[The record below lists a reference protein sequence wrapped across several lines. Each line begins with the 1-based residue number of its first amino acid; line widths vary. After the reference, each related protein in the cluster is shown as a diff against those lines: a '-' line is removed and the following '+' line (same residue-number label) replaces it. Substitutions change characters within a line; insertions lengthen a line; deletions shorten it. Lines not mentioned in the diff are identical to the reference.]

1 MSTETNKLKEK
12 LKVLLN
18 DPQQQPEALNLVFQL
33 IEKLKQTRI
42 SEAWSLANEA
52 LSMAQQQKN
61 NQQTAN
67 AHLAIADSSWKMAQF
82 SMAVDHYEAALNIY
96 LQLKDEVGIAK
107 CYNGMGIVAGETD
120 ELERA
125 LECFEQPMRYQNSI
139 SDSGWA
145 AVLTGNIGHTNL
157 KLQRFEDAMEC
168 FENALKKHTASG
180 NQEGMATMLGGMA
193 GVHVHR
199 QEYDKAIE
207 LLTKVRE
214 ILSSKEPGRGMAVTM
229 MNTGIT
235 LLRKGQFNLAKQE
248 LEQAHSLMEKIDFKA
263 QQPEVLRHLIHA
275 CLELEDTAEF
285 DRYMQIYEEFRH
297 EDIIQQ
303 ARDRHKRLR
312 EFGNTQNR
320 SIEQILD

>member
-1 MSTETNKLKEK
+1 MPIETDNLKNKLKLL
-12 LKVLLN
+12 LK
-18 DPQQQPEALNLVFQL
+18 DPQKHTEALILLFQL
-33 IEKLKQTRI
+33 IEKLKHTRI

-67 AHLAIADSSWKMAQF
+67 AHLAIAESSWKMAQF
-82 SMAVDHYEAALNIY
+82 SMAVDHYEAALHIY
-96 LQLKDEVGIAK
+96 LQLQDELGIAK

-125 LECFEQPMRYQNSI
+125 LECFEQPMRYQNTI
-139 SDSGWA
+139 SDSEWA

-157 KLQRFEDAMEC
+157 KLQRFEEAMEC
-168 FENALKKHTASG
+168 FEHALEKYTASG

-193 GVHVHR
+193 GVHVQR
-199 QEYDKAIE
+199 QEYDKALE
-207 LLTKVRE
+207 LLEKVKE
-214 ILSSKEPGRGMAVTM
+214 LISLNEPGRGMAVAM

-248 LEQAHSLMEKIDFKA
+248 LEQALSLMAKIDFKA
-263 QQPEVLRHLIHA
+263 HQPEVLRNLMHA

-297 EDIIQQ
+297 EDIIQH
-303 ARDRHKRLR
+303 ARDRHKRII
-312 EFGNTQNR
+312 EFGNTQNQ
-320 SIEQILD
+320 SIEQMLD

>member
-1 MSTETNKLKEK
+1 MSAETDKLKEK
-12 LKVLLN
+12 LKVLLK
-18 DPQQQPEALNLVFQL
+18 DPQKHEEALDLLFQL
-33 IEKLKQTRI
+33 VEKLRNSRI
-42 SEAWSLANEA
+42 SEAWNFAREA
-52 LSMAQQQKN
+52 LRMAQKRN
-61 NQQTAN
+61 SDKHKA
-67 AHLAIADSSWKMAQF
+67 AACLALADCEWKMAQF

-125 LECFEQPMRYQNSI
+125 LECFEQPMRYQNTLSN
-139 SDSGWA
+139 SEWA

-157 KLQRFEDAMEC
+157 KLQRFEEAMEC
-168 FENALKKHTASG
+168 FEHALKKHTASG

-193 GVHVHR
+193 GVHVQR

-214 ILSSKEPGRGMAVTM
+214 ILLSKEPGRGMAVTM

-235 LLRKGQFNLAKQE
+235 FLRMNQFQKAKQE

-263 QQPEVLRHLIHA
+263 HQPEVLRHLMHA

-303 ARDRHKRLR
+303 ARDRHKRLI
-312 EFGNTQNR
+312 EFGNTQNQ
-320 SIEQILD
+320 SIEQMLD

>member
-1 MSTETNKLKEK
+1 MPIETDNLKNKLKLL
-12 LKVLLN
+12 LK
-18 DPQQQPEALNLVFQL
+18 DPQKHTEALILLFQL
-33 IEKLKQTRI
+33 IEKLKHTRI

-67 AHLAIADSSWKMAQF
+67 AHLAIAESSWKMAQF

-96 LQLKDEVGIAK
+96 LQLQDEVGIAK

-125 LECFEQPMRYQNSI
+125 LECFEQPMRNQNTI
-139 SDSGWA
+139 SDSEWA

-157 KLQRFEDAMEC
+157 KLQRFEEAMEC
-168 FENALKKHTASG
+168 FEHALKKHTASG
-180 NQEGMATMLGGMA
+180 NQEGIATMLGGMA

-207 LLTKVRE
+207 LLTNVRE
-214 ILSSKEPGRGMAVTM
+214 ILLSKEPGRGMAVTM

-263 QQPEVLRHLIHA
+263 HQPEVLRHLMHA

-297 EDIIQQ
+297 EDIIKQ

-312 EFGNTQNR
+312 EYENIQNQ
-320 SIEQILD
+320 SIEQMLD